1 MLQHDSSLVSD
12 IRTASRDLVRQ
23 FGLMNQTVAGTDL
36 TLSSV
41 HAIIEIGRAGQ
52 LSSRELS
59 QKLQLEK
66 STVSR
71 LVKSL
76 VARGEL
82 RELRSSNDLRVKLL
96 SLTRQGRKTL
106 GNIDRF
112 AEAQVSTALDHLNAD
127 SRQGVLK
134 GLQDYSA
141 ALNIA
146 SSAPQSGQRL
156 TRNNAPFEIN
166 SGYTP
171 TIIARTLEMVH
182 AHMHRHFGFG
192 PAFETRVAADLAE
205 FMTRIDSAANQTW
218 HAHLDNRIVGSISI
232 DGQDLGDAD
241 LGDTDLGDTDLDDT
255 DLGDTD
261 LGDTRAHLRWF
272 VVDEDIRGGGIG
284 NALLSQALSF
294 CDQQGFHE
302 THLWTVKGLDA
313 ARKLYQQHGFYL
325 AEEYYGDQWGT
336 NILEQQ
342 FVRPRQA

>member
-41 HAIIEIGRAGQ
+41 HAIIEIGQVGQ

-76 VARGEL
+76 VAHGEL

-96 SLTRQGRKTL
+96 SLTHQGKKTL
-106 GNIDRF
+106 GNIDRY
-112 AEAQVSTALDHLNAD
+112 AEAQVSTALDRLNAD
-127 SRQGVLK
+127 SRQRVLK

-141 ALNIA
+141 ALNVT
-146 SSAPQSGQRL
+146 SPAPQSVQRL
-156 TRNNAPFEIN
+156 THKVAPFEIN

-182 AHMHRHFGFG
+182 SHMHRHLGFG
-192 PAFETRVAADLAE
+192 QAFETRVAADLAE
-205 FMTRIDSAANQTW
+205 FMTRIDNDANQTW
-218 HAHLDNRIVGSISI
+218 HARLDNRIVGSISI
-232 DGQDLGDAD
+232 DGQDLR
-241 LGDTDLGDTDLDDT
+241 DTDMGND
-255 DLGDTD
+255 
-261 LGDTRAHLRWF
+261 RAHLRWF
-272 VVDEDIRGGGIG
+272 VVDEGIRGGGIG
-284 NALLSQALSF
+284 KALLSQALRF
-294 CDQQGFHE
+294 CDQQGFQE
-302 THLWTVKGLDA
+302 THLWTVEGLDA

>member
-1 MLQHDSSLVSD
+1 MQQHDSSLVSG
-12 IRTASRDLVRQ
+12 IRSASRELVRQ
-23 FGLMNQTVAGTDL
+23 FGLMNQTVADTDL
-36 TLSSV
+36 TLSSA

-96 SLTRQGRKTL
+96 SLTHQGKKTL
-106 GNIDRF
+106 GNIDRY
-112 AEAQVSTALDHLNAD
+112 AEAQVSTALDRLNAD
-127 SRQGVLK
+127 SKQGVLK
-134 GLQDYSA
+134 GLQDYSS
-141 ALNIA
+141 ALNVA
-146 SSAPQSGQRL
+146 SPDRNAGHRL
-156 TRNNAPFEIN
+156 SHAVAPFEIN

-182 AHMHRHFGFG
+182 THMHRHLGFG
-192 PAFETRVAADLAE
+192 LAFESRVAADLAE
-205 FMTRIDSAANQTW
+205 FMTRIDNAANQTW
-218 HAHLDNRIVGSISI
+218 HLRLDNRIVGSISI
-232 DGQDLGDAD
+232 DGQDLGND
-241 LGDTDLGDTDLDDT
+241 
-255 DLGDTD
+255 
-261 LGDTRAHLRWF
+261 RAHLRWF
-272 VVDEDIRGGGIG
+272 VVDEGIRGGGIG
-284 NALLSQALSF
+284 KALLSQAIGF
-294 CDQQGFHE
+294 CDQQGFNE

-336 NILEQQ
+336 NILEQK
-342 FVRPRQA
+342 FVRPLQA

>member
-1 MLQHDSSLVSD
+1 MHPQDPSLVSD

-71 LVKSL
+71 LVKAL
-76 VARGEL
+76 VARGEI
-82 RELRSSNDLRVKLL
+82 RELRSSKDLRVKLL
-96 SLTRQGRKTL
+96 SLTRQGKDTL
-106 GNIDRF
+106 GNIDHY
-112 AEAQVSTALDHLNAD
+112 AEARVSTALEQLNAD

-134 GLQDYSA
+134 GLQDYSG
-141 ALNIA
+141 ALKTA
-146 SSAPQSGQRL
+146 SPVRQAGPRL
-156 TRNNAPFEIN
+156 TPRVAPFEVN

-171 TIIARTLEMVH
+171 NIIARTLEMVH
-182 AHMHRHFGFG
+182 SHMHHHFGFG
-192 PAFETRVAADLAE
+192 PAFELRVAADLAE
-205 FMTRIDSAANQTW
+205 FMTRIDNAVNQTW
-218 HAHLDNRIVGSISI
+218 HVRLDNRIVGSISI
-232 DGQDLGDAD
+232 DGQDLGNAD
-241 LGDTDLGDTDLDDT
+241 LGDIDPGK
-255 DLGDTD
+255 
-261 LGDTRAHLRWF
+261 TRAHLRWF
-272 VVDEDIRGGGIG
+272 VVDDGVRGGGIG
-284 NALLSQALSF
+284 KALLSQALRFS
-294 CDQQGFHE
+294 DQQGFHE

-313 ARKLYQQHGFYL
+313 ARKLYQQQGFYL

>member
-1 MLQHDSSLVSD
+1 MPLQDSSLVCD

-76 VARGEL
+76 VVRGEF
-82 RELRSSNDLRVKLL
+82 RELRSSNDLRIKLL
-96 SLTRQGRKTL
+96 SLTRQGKKTL
-106 GNIDRF
+106 GNIDRY
-112 AEAQVSTALDHLNAD
+112 AETQVSNALDRLNVD

-141 ALNIA
+141 ALNAA
-146 SSAPQSGQRL
+146 SPTSQSGHRL
-156 TRNNAPFEIN
+156 THKLAPFEIN
-166 SGYTP
+166 NGYTS
-171 TIIARTLEMVH
+171 TLIARSLEMVH
-182 AHMHRHFGFG
+182 SHMHRHFGFG

-205 FMTRIDSAANQTW
+205 FMTRIDNAANQTW
-218 HAHLDNRIVGSISI
+218 HAHQGNRIVGSISI
-232 DGQDLGDAD
+232 DGQDLNN
-241 LGDTDLGDTDLDDT
+241 TDP
-255 DLGDTD
+255 GDTD

-272 VVDEDIRGGGIG
+272 VVDEGIRGGGIG
-284 NALLSQALSF
+284 NALLSQALEF

>member
-1 MLQHDSSLVSD
+1 MLQQDSPLVSD

-36 TLSSV
+36 TLSSA

-82 RELRSSNDLRVKLL
+82 QELRSSNDLRVKLL
-96 SLTRQGRKTL
+96 SLTRQGKKTL
-106 GNIDRF
+106 GNIDRY
-112 AEAQVSTALDHLNAD
+112 AEAQVSTALDRLNAD

-141 ALNIA
+141 ALSATSPA
-146 SSAPQSGQRL
+146 SQSGHRL
-156 TRNNAPFEIN
+156 THKVVPFEIN

-171 TIIARTLEMVH
+171 TLIARTLEMVH
-182 AHMHRHFGFG
+182 SHMHRHFGFG

-205 FMTRIDSAANQTW
+205 FMTRIDNAANQTW
-218 HAHLDNRIVGSISI
+218 HVRLDNRIVGSISI
-232 DGQDLGDAD
+232 DGQDL
-241 LGDTDLGDTDLDDT
+241 DDT
-255 DLGDTD
+255 DLGDA
-261 LGDTRAHLRWF
+261 RAHLRWF
-272 VVDEDIRGGGIG
+272 VVDEGIRGGGIG
-284 NALLSQALSF
+284 KALLSQALRF
-294 CDQQGFHE
+294 CDQQEFHE

-342 FVRPRQA
+342 YVRPRQA